1 MGDLLNLR
9 ALTDLELVSLIEKAS
24 VELKNRLASG
34 VSDSVSVGSYEQVSE
49 AAGSTSQLK
58 KPWACGYECRWCPAA
73 CTRAQGHKNHSCYE
87 HRHRR

>member
-1 MGDLLNLR
+1 MGDLLR
-9 ALTDLELVSLIEKAS
+9 FSALSDLELVDLIEKAS
-24 VELKNRLASG
+24 AELKNRLSSSAQ
-34 VSDSVSVGSYEQVSE
+34 SDAVSVGSYEPVSE
-49 AAGSTSQLK
+49 VASSSQLK